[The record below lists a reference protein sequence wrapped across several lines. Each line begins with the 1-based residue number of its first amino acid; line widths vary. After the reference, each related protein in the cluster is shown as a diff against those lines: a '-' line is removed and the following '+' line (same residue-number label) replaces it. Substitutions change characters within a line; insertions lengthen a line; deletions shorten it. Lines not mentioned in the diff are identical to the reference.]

1 MKSHPEEYIRRTN
14 LSNTIY
20 WITMILL
27 VLYLSSQ
34 LIFDYQRAFKF
45 TTFDDWVP
53 ILLCVISAISLVL
66 NRYQHG
72 KASRSLFLLSWI
84 AAVTILPVLLS
95 KISPSSYVIHPI
107 LCVLTSLMIHL
118 FFSWYEDRWIYLFFL
133 IGSFLLTT
141 FSYYFL
147 FNFDSS
153 ESFRQLPLNRLQ
165 FVIIYSMSWVF
176 INLTLMYV
184 YRINWKA
191 YMDSQSK
198 NEIIEQLNKELE
210 SKVEMRTR
218 LLKEQ
223 NAKLMEYAFVNAHVL
238 RAPVSRILGLVNLL
252 IKSESP
258 RRIEEEEIIQHLD
271 ESSKEL
277 DSVVRDLSVTLREA
291 REEKPK

>member
-1 MKSHPEEYIRRTN
+1 
-14 LSNTIY
+14 
-20 WITMILL
+20 
-27 VLYLSSQ
+27 
-34 LIFDYQRAFKF
+34 
-45 TTFDDWVP
+45 
-53 ILLCVISAISLVL
+53 
-66 NRYQHG
+66 
-72 KASRSLFLLSWI
+72 
-84 AAVTILPVLLS
+84 
-95 KISPSSYVIHPI
+95 
-107 LCVLTSLMIHL
+107 MIHL
-118 FFSWYEDRWIYLFFL
+118 FFSWYEDRWIYLLFL

-153 ESFRQLPLNRLQ
+153 ESFRQLPFSRLQ

-191 YMDSQSK
+191 YMDSQNK
-198 NEIIEQLNKELE
+198 NEIIEQLNRELE
-210 SKVEMRTR
+210 SKVELRTR

-252 IKSESP
+252 RKSESP
-258 RRIEEEEIIQHLD
+258 RRAEDSEIIQHLE

-291 REEKPK
+291 REEKPMK

>member
-95 KISPSSYVIHPI
+95 KISPSSYLIHPI

-223 NAKLMEYAFVNAHVL
+223 NAKLMEYAFVHAHVL